1 MTYLGYIA
9 LVLAALTAL
18 TAVTLFY
25 LRSGRP
31 GSPEN
36 LMKLPYQ
43 LVYAI
48 FGFITLACLIL
59 LYGFITKNYSF
70 DYVAANSSAD
80 MSLFYRVSA
89 FWAGQEG
96 SFLLWLWFVSG
107 AAALI
112 AYLRSYAH
120 DALTSNALMVMSV
133 VQAFMLAFMLVLG
146 NPFKIA
152 AVKVG
157 LGINPLL
164 MHWAMV
170 LHPPTLFVGYAL
182 MTVPFAYA
190 LAALLTGDASP
201 AWVERSQRWTLVGW
215 LFLTLGI
222 FLGAAWAYVV
232 LGWGGY
238 WGWDPVE
245 NASLLP
251 WLGATALLH
260 SFHIYRQRQ
269 SFKRWALSMSVFAF
283 FMVVMAAFMTRG
295 GIVQSVHSFEGNQG
309 ILVFY
314 AAVIITV
321 LGAAGYLMFKRWAAF
336 ESKHIF
342 QSYLSRD
349 AVYHINNILLVFCSV
364 IILAGAFLPQIT
376 KQTVGAG
383 VYAAIAQPLGIVVLF
398 LISICPLLSFGET
411 NPLKFARRA
420 AFPAAI
426 ALVSAVPWFFYW
438 RSLEAMVKS
447 VNPSQAL
454 PANGWLAY
462 VGFIVATFAIA
473 AAIQIYGSKIRLR
486 MRGDNESFLTAIGR
500 FFTKTPGQAGGFV
513 AHLGLAIIVIGL
525 IGSSMYSATL
535 SKTLADKNGTSFN
548 AGKIKFTYSG
558 YTQTTATGKEINTTV
573 FKVVDEN
580 GHSLRNAEPAYV
592 YYTVR
597 EQPGMNADVIIQPF
611 RDIFLVFQGIN
622 NTNQL
627 IFEVKINPLISFV
640 WAGSILLILGVIIA
654 ALPKRPG
661 AKTK

>member
-9 LVLAALTAL
+9 LVLAAIAAVS
-18 TAVTLFY
+18 AVTLLY
-25 LRSGRP
+25 VRSGRT
-31 GSPEN
+31 GSPEHQ
-36 LMKLPYQ
+36 MKLPYQ
-43 LVYAI
+43 MVYAI
-48 FGFITLACLIL
+48 FGFVTLACLIL
-59 LYGFITKNYSF
+59 LYGFIAKVYSF

-80 MSLFYRVSA
+80 MSLFYRISA

-112 AYLRSYAH
+112 AYLRSHVY
-120 DALTSNALMVMSV
+120 DVLTSNALMVMSA

-152 AVKVG
+152 AVTVG

-164 MHWAMV
+164 LHWAMV
-170 LHPPTLFVGYAL
+170 LHPPTLFMGYAL

-215 LFLTLGI
+215 LFLSLGI

-269 SFKRWALSMSVFAF
+269 SFKRWAVSMSVFAF
-283 FMVVMAAFMTRG
+283 FMVIMAAFMTRG
-295 GIVQSVHSFEGNQG
+295 GIVQSVHSFEGTTA
-309 ILVFY
+309 ILVYY
-314 AAVIITV
+314 AAVIVTV
-321 LGAAGYLMFKRWAAF
+321 LGVTGYLLFNRWQAF

-349 AVYHINNILLVFCSV
+349 AVYHINNILLIFCSL
-364 IILAGAFLPQIT
+364 IILVGAFLPQIT

-383 VYAAIAQPLGIVVLF
+383 VYSAIAQPLGIVLLF
-398 LISICPLLSFGET
+398 LISVCPLLSFGET
-411 NPLKFARRA
+411 NLMKFGRRA
-420 AFPAAI
+420 LVPGVI
-426 ALVSAVPWFFYW
+426 ALVSAVPWYFYW
-438 RSLEAMVKS
+438 KSLEAMVKS
-447 VNPSQAL
+447 VNPTQVL
-454 PANGWLAY
+454 PANGWLGY
-462 VGFIVATFAIA
+462 VGFVVATFAIA
-473 AAIQIYGSKIRLR
+473 AACQIYGSKIRQR
-486 MRGDNESFLTAIGR
+486 MQSGEGLAAAVGG
-500 FFTKTPGQAGGFV
+500 FFMKTPGQAGGFIT
-513 AHLGLAIIVIGL
+513 HLGLAIVVIGL
-525 IGSSMYSATL
+525 IGSSMYTVSL
-535 SKTLADKNGTSFN
+535 SKTLADKKGASFS
-548 AGKIKFTYSG
+548 AGKMKFTYQG
-558 YTQTTATGKEINTTV
+558 YEQTKGTGKEINTTV

-580 GHSLRNAEPAYV
+580 GHALRNAEPAYI

-611 RDIFLVFQGIN
+611 RDIFMVFQGIN
-622 NTNQL
+622 NSNQL

-654 ALPKRPG
+654 VVPKRPG
-661 AKTK
+661 APAK